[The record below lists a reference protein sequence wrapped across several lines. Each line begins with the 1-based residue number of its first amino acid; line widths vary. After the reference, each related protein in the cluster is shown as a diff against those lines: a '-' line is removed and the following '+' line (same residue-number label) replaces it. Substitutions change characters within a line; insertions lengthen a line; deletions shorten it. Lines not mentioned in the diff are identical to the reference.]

1 MGGRIA
7 RPGQRFSDAGPL
19 TLLAA
24 LVKHWQPRDPRPQA
38 LKTTSLHTH
47 TIPTSSFYSCVFH
60 QKLLSTHRHPVPK
73 WIRPKSAAGA
83 PPLPPSPLLLAVGGQ
98 DIIERSGPATLQLA

>member
-1 MGGRIA
+1 MRGSSTDA
-7 RPGQRFSDAGPL
+7 AEPNFSDALPL

-24 LVKHWQPRDPRPQA
+24 LGTGNHVIPVRRR
-38 LKTTSLHTH
+38 LKRTLLHTH
-47 TIPTSSFYSCVFH
+47 TLPTSSFYSCVFH
-60 QKLLSTHRHPVPK
+60 RKPLSTHRHPVPK

-83 PPLPPSPLLLAVGGQ
+83 SPPPPLLLAVGGQ